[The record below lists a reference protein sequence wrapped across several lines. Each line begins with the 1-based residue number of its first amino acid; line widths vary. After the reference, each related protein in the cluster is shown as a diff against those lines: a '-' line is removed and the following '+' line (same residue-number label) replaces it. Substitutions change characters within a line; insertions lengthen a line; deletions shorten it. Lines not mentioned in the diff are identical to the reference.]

1 MIWKGISGLWPR
13 KASTQ
18 LAETYCLHQSIRSI
32 HVFHRHVSLIVY
44 FVLTAS
50 KCFEINYLHYRA
62 TDQLHFALSIERS
75 AMTRNKRTEGR
86 GVQMERL
93 REMAER
99 DEDLGD
105 YEVGKYDHNVDRGPV
120 RQAKKW
126 ILSRSGS
133 GSKIDDSR

>member
-1 MIWKGISGLWPR
+1 
-13 KASTQ
+13 
-18 LAETYCLHQSIRSI
+18 
-32 HVFHRHVSLIVY
+32 
-44 FVLTAS
+44 
-50 KCFEINYLHYRA
+50 
-62 TDQLHFALSIERS
+62 
-75 AMTRNKRTEGR
+75 
-86 GVQMERL
+86 MERL